1 MDPYD
6 EEEGRID
13 DIRYELSETVN
24 DTKRLLLDYVAKI
37 DVSLDF
43 MIPYY
48 FLRKQTDIPLF
59 QDSVFDNERWATFG
73 NKISF
78 LGKILKHRFPQY
90 NKRKEIICIL
100 DEMRELRNEFA
111 HTMSLE
117 LTLDEATRG
126 VFSLQKLED
135 GEIKKIEYS
144 LDLSKE
150 LPKKMDLVDQE
161 FENIRKLMADD
172 KLKDK

>member
-1 MDPYD
+1 MSSH
-6 EEEGRID
+6 D
-13 DIRYELSETVN
+13 DNDDKLEFTEIVN
-24 DTKRLLLDYVAKI
+24 DTKRLLLDYVAKV

-48 FLRKQTDIPLF
+48 FLRRQTDIPLF

-90 NKRKEIICIL
+90 DKRKEVICIL

-111 HTMSLE
+111 HTISLD
-117 LTLDEATRG
+117 LTTDEINRR
-126 VFSLQKLED
+126 VFSLHKLED

-144 LDLSKE
+144 LDLHEE
-150 LPKKMDLVDQE
+150 LPKKMYFVDSE
-161 FENIRKLMADD
+161 FEHIRKLMADD
-172 KLKDK
+172 RLKDE